1 MLECDIFLS
10 AGYLLAVHSLS
21 KWAVLLI
28 SPGIDNASEYSVYLS
43 INNCFVNKKREIALK
58 NAKLIQKSGGKW
70 NLHDTRHQNRHR
82 RNSWQIVIVLNE
94 LVLS

>member
-10 AGYLLAVHSLS
+10 AGYLLAVHSLT

-43 INNCFVNKKREIALK
+43 INNCFVNKKREIAL
-58 NAKLIQKSGGKW
+58 
-70 NLHDTRHQNRHR
+70 
-82 RNSWQIVIVLNE
+82 
-94 LVLS
+94 

>member
-21 KWAVLLI
+21 HWAQLLI

-70 NLHDTRHQNRHR
+70 NSHDTRHQNRHR
-82 RNSWQIVIVLNE
+82 CNSWQIVIVLNE